1 MIEDE
6 HLQAL
11 RADTLATITEAE
23 RVGSRSTAA
32 AYDAQLQTIDRIMA
46 SPAAQLEDAAG
57 DAPNEQIVIQGFA
70 FDNCGAPGCENMSPC
85 PVHQHHAWQQQVNKL
100 WGGTQ

>member
-23 RVGSRSTAA
+23 QAGSRSTAA
-32 AYDAQLQTIDRIMA
+32 AYDAQLQVIDRFIA
-46 SPAAQLEDAAG
+46 SPAAPLEGAAG
-57 DAPNEQIVIQGFA
+57 DAPNEPIVIQGFN
-70 FDNCGAPGCENMSPC
+70 FNNCGAPGCDNMSPC
-85 PVHQHHAWQQQVNKL
+85 PVHQHQAWQEQVNQL
-100 WGGTQ
+100 WGKQ